1 MRVVVDLEVCELNAL
16 CVVEAPSVF
25 QIVTRD
31 GQSQLEVVLLEPP
44 DDLGPAVR
52 AAADVCPKA
61 AISVEEAP

>member
-16 CVVEAPSVF
+16 CVVEAPTVF
-25 QIVTRD
+25 QIVTHD
-31 GQSQLEVVLLEPP
+31 GQSQLQVVLPDPP

-61 AISVEEAP
+61 AISVQEAP